1 MEERYI
7 KAIDP
12 DKWIRPAGWPALPN
26 LTSADNKYAGVYAV
40 YEGKTNRLQISHNS
54 ASSNNTI
61 DWGDGTSVTWNS
73 TAGQSKLYNYST
85 IVAPVLVDDAGYN
98 YKPVLI
104 QFQLNSGTPGA
115 LQLSNT
121 TAGAGTVVQSNWL
134 DLLMSWPTT
143 FTFAQRPRLMQRL
156 NLLKGP
162 GNINLTTVHT
172 NLTGLK
178 VFEGNMFGPGN
189 TNQYTNIQT
198 AFQSIGPVRMGDMEV
213 NKIGAVI
220 PATGIFS
227 SGFIKSIGNITLN
240 NVSGI
245 SDFFNACRDLQTVGN
260 IIATSSTSIS
270 TMFNGCTNLERIGT
284 IDIGSSGTVTNL
296 NTFNGC
302 FNLREIEFIN
312 NSGARLTTTTGMF
325 TNCIKL
331 RRLRLPGII
340 ITFTVAECDL
350 ERQALIDLFNDLGSV
365 SPGTQTITITNNPG
379 VATLTAGE
387 IAIATGKGW
396 IVTTV

>member
-1 MEERYI
+1 MTNYYI
-7 KAIDP
+7 QAINP
-12 DKWIRPAGWPALPN
+12 DIWIRPAGWPALPN
-26 LTSADNKYAGVYAV
+26 LTTADNKYAGVYAI

-61 DWGDGTSVTWNS
+61 DWGDGTSVTWSS

-104 QFQLNSGTPGA
+104 QFQLNSGTPGQ

-121 TAGAGTVVQSNWL
+121 SVGAGAVVQSNWL
-134 DLLMSWPTT
+134 DLLMSWPAQ
-143 FTFAQRPRLMQRL
+143 FTFAQRPRLLQRL

-162 GNINLTTVHT
+162 GNQNLASAY
-172 NLTGLK
+172 NGFIGLR

-189 TNQYTNIQT
+189 TNQYTTVQT
-198 AFQSIGPVRMGDMEV
+198 SFQSIGPVRMGDMEV
-213 NKIGAVI
+213 NKIGSVI
-220 PATGIFS
+220 NATGIFS
-227 SGFIKSIGNITLN
+227 TGFIKSIGNITLN

-302 FNLREIEFIN
+302 SNLREIEFIN
-312 NSGARLTTTTGMF
+312 NSATRLTTATGMF
-325 TNCIKL
+325 TSCVKL
-331 RRLRLPGII
+331 RRLRLPGMQ
-340 ITFTVAECDL
+340 ITFSIQDADL
-350 ERQALIDLFNDLGSV
+350 ERTELVELFNDLATV
-365 SPGTQTITITNNPG
+365 VTTQTITITGNPG

-387 IAIATGKGW
+387 LAILTGKNWGY
-396 IVTTV
+396 TL

>member
-104 QFQLNSGTPGA
+104 QFQLNSGTPGT

-121 TAGAGTVVQSNWL
+121 SVGAGAVVQSNWL
-134 DLLMSWPTT
+134 DLLMSWPTS
-143 FTFAQRPRLMQRL
+143 FSFAQRPRLLQRL

-162 GNINLTTVHT
+162 GNQNLTTAY
-172 NLTGLK
+172 NGFIGLR

-189 TNQYTNIQT
+189 ANQYTSIQT
-198 AFQSIGPVRMGDMEV
+198 AFQSIGSVRMGDMEV

-227 SGFIKSIGNITLN
+227 NGFIKSIGNITLN
-240 NVSGI
+240 NVSGMG
-245 SDFFNACRDLQTVGN
+245 DFFNACRDLETVGN

-270 TMFNGCTNLERIGT
+270 TMFNSCTNLERIGT

-296 NTFNGC
+296 NTFNAC
-302 FNLREIEFIN
+302 NNLREIEFV
-312 NSGARLTTTTGMF
+312 SAARLTTATGMF
-325 TNCIKL
+325 TSCVKL
-331 RRLRLPGII
+331 RRLRLPGMAV
-340 ITFTVAECDL
+340 TFSILDADL
-350 ERQALIDLFNDLGSV
+350 ERTELVQLFNDLVDLTSL
-365 SPGTQTITITNNPG
+365 PTQTITITGNPG

-387 IAIATGKGW
+387 LAILTGKNW
-396 IVTTV
+396 AYTL

>member
-1 MEERYI
+1 MTNYYI
-7 KAIDP
+7 QAINP
-12 DKWIRPAGWPALPN
+12 DIWIRPAGWPALPN
-26 LTSADNKYAGVYAV
+26 LTTADNKYAGVYAV

-54 ASSNNTI
+54 AGSNTI
-61 DWGDGTSVTWNS
+61 DWGDGTSVTWAG
-73 TAGQSKLYNYST
+73 TAGQTKLYNYST

-104 QFQLNSGTPGA
+104 QFQLNSGTPNT

-121 TAGAGTVVQSNWL
+121 SVGAGAVVQSNWL
-134 DLLMSWPTT
+134 DLLMSWPTS
-143 FTFAQRPRLMQRL
+143 FTFAQKPRLMQRL

-162 GNINLTTVHT
+162 GNINLASVHS
-172 NLTGLK
+172 GLIGLR

-189 TNQYTNIQT
+189 TNQYTTVQT
-198 AFQSIGPVRMGDMEV
+198 SFQSIGPVRMGDMEV

-220 PATGIFS
+220 LATGIFS
-227 SGFIKSIGNITLN
+227 NGFIKSIGNITLN

-245 SDFFNACRDLQTVGN
+245 SDFFNACRDLETVGN

-302 FNLREIEFIN
+302 SNLREIEFIN
-312 NSGARLTTTTGMF
+312 NSATRLTTATGMF
-325 TNCIKL
+325 TSCVKL
-331 RRLRLPGII
+331 RRLRLPGMQ
-340 ITFTVAECDL
+340 ITFSIQDADL
-350 ERQALIDLFNDLGSV
+350 ERTELVELFNDLADLTSL
-365 SPGTQTITITNNPG
+365 PTQGITITGNPG

-387 IAIATGKGW
+387 LAILTGKNWGY
-396 IVTTV
+396 IL

>member
-1 MEERYI
+1 MTNYYI
-7 KAIDP
+7 QAINP
-12 DKWIRPAGWPALPN
+12 DIWIRPAGWPALPN
-26 LTSADNKYAGVYAV
+26 LTTADNKYAGVYAV

-54 ASSNNTI
+54 AGSNNTI
-61 DWGDGTSVTWNS
+61 DWGDGTSVTWSS

-104 QFQLNSGTPGA
+104 QFQLNSGTPGQ

-121 TAGAGTVVQSNWL
+121 SVGAGAVVQSNWL
-134 DLLMSWPTT
+134 DLLMSWSTS
-143 FTFAQRPRLMQRL
+143 FSFAQRPRLLQRL

-162 GNINLTTVHT
+162 GNQNLTTAY
-172 NLTGLK
+172 NGFIGLR

-189 TNQYTNIQT
+189 ANQYTSIQT

-213 NKIGAVI
+213 NKIGSVI
-220 PATGIFS
+220 NATGIFS
-227 SGFIKSIGNITLN
+227 TGFIKSIGNITLN

-245 SDFFNACRDLQTVGN
+245 SDFFNACRDLETVGN

-270 TMFNGCTNLERIGT
+270 TMVNSCTNLERIGT

-296 NTFNGC
+296 NTFNAC
-302 FNLREIEFIN
+302 TNLREIEFIN
-312 NSGARLTTTTGMF
+312 NSATRLTTATGMF
-325 TNCIKL
+325 TSCVKL
-331 RRLRLPGII
+331 RRLRLPGMQ
-340 ITFTVAECDL
+340 ITFSIQDADL
-350 ERQALIDLFNDLGSV
+350 ERTELVELFNDLATV
-365 SPGTQTITITNNPG
+365 ATTQTITITGNPG

-387 IAIATGKGW
+387 LAILTGKNWGY
-396 IVTTV
+396 TL